1 TMAYSKDGVNFS
13 PIGKGSS
20 FTQQDVANGYIYYL
34 NDGTEGSGN
43 SEPATPDDKFTFTIS
58 DGDKEQTG
66 NAFWIYTRP
75 TDDAPEVTAP
85 SGIKNI
91 ASATATS
98 NALPGFSIKDG
109 DLTDGVTDGES
120 DYLQVT
126 VRLLHAD
133 GSAFVASEYSDVT
146 LGYAT
151 GSGATIST
159 AHGGQHDYLVLSGTR
174 AQVNAALAGL
184 TVTFRTDR
192 NATYQVQTI
201 ADDRLRDASGTLT
214 AGANGGT
221 LNQPAT
227 PGRGAAA
234 TAVDATE
241 YNWYSASVPE
251 KSGNL
256 SAASVTI
263 RASEIN
269 DPGTLTVTNLDRT
282 VYEDQASFIGGNI
295 V

>member
-1 TMAYSKDGVNFS
+1 M
-13 PIGKGSS
+13 
-20 FTQQDVANGYIYYL
+20 
-34 NDGTEGSGN
+34 
-43 SEPATPDDKFTFTIS
+43 
-58 DGDKEQTG
+58 
-66 NAFWIYTRP
+66 
-75 TDDAPEVTAP
+75 
-85 SGIKNI
+85 
-91 ASATATS
+91 
-98 NALPGFSIKDG
+98 
-109 DLTDGVTDGES
+109 
-120 DYLQVT
+120 
-126 VRLLHAD
+126 
-133 GSAFVASEYSDVT
+133 
-146 LGYAT
+146 
-151 GSGATIST
+151 
-159 AHGGQHDYLVLSGTR
+159 
-174 AQVNAALAGL
+174 NAALAGL

-269 DPGTLTVTNLDRT
+269 DPGTLTVTNPTVPFMKIRQALSAAISWCRT
-282 VYEDQASFIGGNI
+282 PNPPPSARR
-295 V
+295 